1 MPVFYFAKTGYI
13 GFARIDMQKK
23 RLEKKRTSRIAK
35 AQGQA
40 GASFFKEVA
49 AQVMRLAEPLCE
61 SEGIE
66 LVHVEHQLE
75 QSGRTLRLY
84 IDKPGGVTLDDC
96 AAISRQLGDILDVN
110 LEAGGFYH
118 LEVSSPGPERPLG
131 KKQDYERFK
140 GKTVKIRTL
149 RPVNDRRSFRGV
161 LMGVTQD
168 VVTVVVNG
176 EKIDIPFAEIARG
189 RLTSNNGENGC

>member
-1 MPVFYFAKTGYI
+1 
-13 GFARIDMQKK
+13 MQKK
-23 RLEKKRTSRIAK
+23 RLGKKRTPRIAE
-35 AQGQA
+35 AQGQGA
-40 GASFFKEVA
+40 GSFFKDIA

-66 LVHVEHQLE
+66 LVHVEHQVE

-96 AAISRQLGDILDVN
+96 AVISRQLGDILDVN
-110 LEAGGFYH
+110 LDTGGSYH

-140 GKTVKIRTL
+140 GKTVKIRTI
-149 RPVNDRRSFRGV
+149 RPVNDRRNFRGV
-161 LMGVTQD
+161 LMGVSED
-168 VVTVVVNG
+168 VIMVMVNG
-176 EKIDIPFAEIARG
+176 EKIAIPFVEIARG

>member
-1 MPVFYFAKTGYI
+1 MPVFYFSKTGYT
-13 GFARIDMQKK
+13 GFARTDMQKK
-23 RLEKKRTSRIAK
+23 RLGKKRTLRTAE
-35 AQGQA
+35 AHGQGVT
-40 GASFFKEVA
+40 SFFKDIA
-49 AQVMRLAEPLCE
+49 AQLMRLAEPLCE

-66 LVHVEHQLE
+66 LVHVEHQVE
-75 QSGRTLRLY
+75 QAGRTLRLY

-96 AAISRQLGDILDVN
+96 AAVSRQLGDILDVN
-110 LEAGGFYH
+110 LEAGGSYH

-149 RPVNDRRSFRGV
+149 RPVGGRRNFRGV
-161 LMGVTQD
+161 LMGIAQD
-168 VVTVVVNG
+168 VVTVMVNG
-176 EKIDIPFAEIARG
+176 EKIAIPFSEIARG

>member
-1 MPVFYFAKTGYI
+1 LPVFYFAKTGRI
-13 GFARIDMQKK
+13 GFARIDMHKK
-23 RLEKKRTSRIAK
+23 RLGKKRTPRIAE
-35 AQGQA
+35 AQGQGA
-40 GASFFKEVA
+40 GSFFKDIA

-66 LVHVEHQLE
+66 LVHVEHQVE

-96 AAISRQLGDILDVN
+96 AVISRQLGDILDVN
-110 LEAGGFYH
+110 LEAGGSYH

-140 GKTVKIRTL
+140 GKTVKIRTI
-149 RPVNDRRSFRGV
+149 RPVNDRRNFRGV
-161 LMGVTQD
+161 LMGVSED
-168 VVTVVVNG
+168 VITVMVNG
-176 EKIDIPFAEIARG
+176 EKIAIPFVEIARG

>member
-1 MPVFYFAKTGYI
+1 MPVFYFEKTGYS

-23 RLEKKRTSRIAK
+23 RLGKKRTSRTTQA
-35 AQGQA
+35 QA
-40 GASFFKEVA
+40 GPSFFKDMA
-49 AQVMRLAEPLCE
+49 AAVVRLAEPLCE

-75 QSGRTLRLY
+75 PGGRMLRLY

-110 LEAGGFYH
+110 LEESGFYH
-118 LEVSSPGPERPLG
+118 LEVSSPGLERPLG

-149 RPVNDRRSFRGV
+149 RPVHDRRNFRGV
-161 LMGVTQD
+161 LMGVDQNA
-168 VVTVVVNG
+168 VMIMVND
-176 EKIDIPFAEIARG
+176 EKIVIPFAEIARG